1 MDALP
6 SPVTRRHDTV
16 ATLDAGA
23 DAARTGSGDDSA
35 RTRIERLLDLARA
48 HLDMDI
54 ACLTLFDSGQQ
65 VMQAISGDITV
76 PVGTR
81 IPHSDTYCV
90 RVLAGTLP
98 PVIRNARRQPITRE
112 MPVTRL
118 LDIGSYIGVPWHGE
132 DGEPAGMLCCLSRY
146 PAPGL
151 DNQSLRFM
159 DLIAELISEHVAD
172 PPDEVGLV
180 ADHTTLAL
188 RSILEARA
196 AEMVFQPVVRLG
208 DGAVVAFEAL
218 ARFATGSFSTPA
230 HAFAAATHAGLG
242 VQLEHLAVERALER
256 LDDVPPQAWLCVN
269 LSAEALLS
277 PQVEATLLAHPD
289 RQIGVEVTEHTP
301 VSDYAALLAVTQR
314 LRSAGLKLLVD
325 DAGAG
330 FASLSHILQL
340 HPDVIKLDIA
350 LTRGV
355 DSDPVRMALT
365 RSLVSFA
372 NDIDAVLIA
381 EGVETHAEHEKL
393 RELGVRFGQGFY
405 MARPGPLGVVTAPI
419 GLLHV

>member
-1 MDALP
+1 MDAPLTP
-6 SPVTRRHDTV
+6 TPGGNDATRAV
-16 ATLDAGA
+16 NG
-23 DAARTGSGDDSA
+23 A

-65 VMQAISGDITV
+65 VMQAVSGDTSV
-76 PVGTR
+76 PIGMRT
-81 IPHSDTYCV
+81 PHSDTYCA

-98 PVIRNARRQPITRE
+98 PVIRNARCQPITRE
-112 MPVTRL
+112 LPITRL
-118 LDIGSYIGVPWHGE
+118 FDIGSYIGVPWRGE

-151 DNQSLRFM
+151 DDQSLRFM

-172 PPDEVGLV
+172 P
-180 ADHTTLAL
+180 ADDRPAGADQTTLAL
-188 RSILEARA
+188 RGILEDRA
-196 AEMVFQPVVRLG
+196 ATMVFQPVVRLR
-208 DGAVVAFEAL
+208 DGVVVAFEAL
-218 ARFATGSFSTPA
+218 ARFASGSFSTPA

-256 LDDVPPQAWLCVN
+256 LDDVPPRAWLCVN

-289 RQIGVEVTEHTP
+289 RRIGVEVTEHTP
-301 VSDYAALLAVTQR
+301 VSDYPALLAVTRR
-314 LRSAGLKLLVD
+314 LRGAGLKLLVD

-355 DSDPVRMALT
+355 DADPVRMALT
-365 RSLVSFA
+365 RSLVGFA
-372 NDIDAVLIA
+372 HDIDAVLIA
-381 EGVETHAEHEKL
+381 EGVETRTEHEKL
-393 RELGVRFGQGFY
+393 RELGVRFGQGFF
-405 MARPGPLGVVTAPI
+405 MARPGPLTGVDVPI
-419 GLLHV
+419 GLLRA